1 MIESI
6 GQVLYQWY
14 KDYPLFYACA
24 SVLIMLVAGVIL
36 GLIADLVVRLLGAN
50 TGKLEHERK
59 KAK

>member
-14 KDYPLFYACA
+14 KHYTLFYVCA
-24 SVLIMLVAGVIL
+24 SILIMLVAGVIL
-36 GLIADLVVRLLGAN
+36 GLIADLVARLLGAN

-59 KAK
+59 KVK

>member
-14 KDYPLFYACA
+14 KDYTLFYASA

-36 GLIADLVVRLLGAN
+36 GLIADLVARLLGAN
-50 TGKLEHERK
+50 IGKLEHERK
-59 KAK
+59 KVK

>member
-1 MIESI
+1 
-6 GQVLYQWY
+6 
-14 KDYPLFYACA
+14 
-24 SVLIMLVAGVIL
+24 MLVAGVIL